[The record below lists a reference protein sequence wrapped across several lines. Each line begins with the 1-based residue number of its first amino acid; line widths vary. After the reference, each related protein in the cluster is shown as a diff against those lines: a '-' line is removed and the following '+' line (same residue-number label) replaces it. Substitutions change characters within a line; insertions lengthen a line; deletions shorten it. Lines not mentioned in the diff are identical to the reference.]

1 MFQEK
6 LLKEAL
12 RRYAGSV
19 VVERVLRMGEA
30 ALEAG
35 VTERDMTVMWVEPIA
50 SRLRLAQVSPRERYQ
65 AIVAFWSVAM
75 AVVDRNDGLVDS
87 YYGDSFLAYF
97 GLRDGVDHAALATVC
112 AQRIVEATW
121 NIGPAEPLYVARIG
135 IDTGRVRHGNI
146 GTPGRIKFTVMG
158 EPVNL
163 ASRLALRAA
172 NHGPQVLLSEAVIQ
186 SANPAAMPPVE
197 PFAEADVAG
206 TGKLSSIFALSMGLD
221 SNDARR

>member
-12 RRYAGSV
+12 RRYAGSL

-35 VTERDMTVMWVEPIA
+35 VTERDMTVMWVEPVA
-50 SRLRLAQVSPRERYQ
+50 SRLRLAQLSPRERYQ
-65 AIVAFWSVAM
+65 AVVAFWSVAM

-87 YYGDSFLAYF
+87 YYGSAFLAYF
-97 GLRDGVDHAALATVC
+97 GLREGVDHAALAAVC
-112 AQRIVEATW
+112 ASRIVEATW

-135 IDTGRVRHGNI
+135 MDTGRVVHGNI

-158 EPVNL
+158 EPVNV

-172 NHGPQVLLSEAVIQ
+172 NHGPQVLLSEAVIR
-186 SANPAAMPPVE
+186 SANPAAMPPIE
-197 PFAEADVAG
+197 PFGEADVVG
-206 TGKLSSIFALSMGLD
+206 NGLTSGVFALSIAPD
-221 SNDARR
+221 SNLSRV